1 MLCSDCVYAVE
12 HADLVMETARALLR
26 PEGGGVVAI
35 AGPDRTLGGQGS
47 ERVGAHAAV
56 LGACAKRGFDAIRG
70 EGGWAKLDGDVHL
83 LRVRMRATSA

>member
-1 MLCSDCVYAVE
+1 
-12 HADLVMETARALLR
+12 METARALLR

-70 EGGWAKLDGDVHL
+70 EGGDGEDGEDGEGGWAKLDGDVHL